1 MALDTLVLRLKSL
14 EIEDVLGFPYISRPS
29 EEGLRQSIKLMTHL
43 NCLNGKT
50 EGITE
55 IGRML
60 VKIPIEPFLSRA
72 IIEGMMF
79 EHCLKDKYFMELMKM
94 EEIEK
99 NKLIYMNIKGDI
111 IKILCMVIHAANLF
125 FIRESERE
133 RAEKKKYEKFSS
145 EEGDFFFFLKIY
157 NKYC

>member
-1 MALDTLVLRLKSL
+1 MASDTLVLRLKSL
-14 EIEDVLGFPYISRPS
+14 GIEDVIGFPYISRPS

-50 EGITE
+50 EKITE

-79 EHCLKDKYFMELMKM
+79 EHCLKDKHFRDMMIMEKS
-94 EEIEK
+94 EI
-99 NKLIYMNIKGDI
+99 NK
-111 IKILCMVIHAANLF
+111 
-125 FIRESERE
+125 
-133 RAEKKKYEKFSS
+133 
-145 EEGDFFFFLKIY
+145 
-157 NKYC
+157 

>member
-1 MALDTLVLRLKSL
+1 MASDTLVLRLKSL
-14 EIEDVLGFPYISRPS
+14 GIEDVIGFPYISRPS

-50 EGITE
+50 EKITE

-79 EHCLKDKYFMELMKM
+79 EHCLKDKSLMESMKM
-94 EEIEK
+94 DETEK
-99 NKLIYMNIKGDI
+99 N
-111 IKILCMVIHAANLF
+111 
-125 FIRESERE
+125 
-133 RAEKKKYEKFSS
+133 
-145 EEGDFFFFLKIY
+145 
-157 NKYC
+157 